1 MQKIKQILKKYLT
14 FSLIL
19 KLLILIGTTWL
30 LAAAVSRQEKKENAN
45 EPVREKL
52 TKLPD
57 FEIDKIRKVRILFG
71 DTDPVELK
79 IADGLWIVSQKG
91 KPEMYANAK
100 MVMDLLTQLSE
111 TRLLREYELN
121 FRREADRK
129 EIWRIALGDH
139 VPGRKVTSSDIY
151 TGFQVQ
157 LVDDSGKTVLDIM
170 LGQPHFA
177 EAETLSQ
184 AQEMRQPDGRYLRLS
199 GKSRRSTF
207 PPGEGMRLRR

>member
-100 MVMDLLTQLSE
+100 MVMDLLT
-111 TRLLREYELN
+111 
-121 FRREADRK
+121 
-129 EIWRIALGDH
+129 H
-139 VPGRKVTSSDIY
+139 KV
-151 TGFQVQ
+151 
-157 LVDDSGKTVLDIM
+157 
-170 LGQPHFA
+170 
-177 EAETLSQ
+177 
-184 AQEMRQPDGRYLRLS
+184 YLA
-199 GKSRRSTF
+199 
-207 PPGEGMRLRR
+207 